1 MRNRRRC
8 DDGRAARFGGGG
20 IFRLR
25 GLPAVVVVVLLS
37 PDPTGN
43 CRRPTT
49 HSLPSTPS
57 THLSI
62 YLGLPNTLDPAP
74 CKVNV
79 TPKGGGGT
87 GAGRAGRG
95 ERWSKEGGEGG
106 GREEGGF
113 KREKER

>member
-1 MRNRRRC
+1 MTT
-8 DDGRAARFGGGG
+8 AAP
-20 IFRLR
+20 
-25 GLPAVVVVVLLS
+25 PALAEAASSGCVGSPRVVVVVVVVLLS

-79 TPKGGGGT
+79 TPKGY
-87 GAGRAGRG
+87 
-95 ERWSKEGGEGG
+95 EGV
-106 GREEGGF
+106 
-113 KREKER
+113 